1 MTKVTEG
8 EISHGVQ
15 DVGRPNLEFP
25 ILAKGFVRQDSVH
38 DFVNSDSDG
47 DFIALSGSKS
57 DVVTL
62 ELNSKFMVVDPCPYL
77 VAILDSNAAETR
89 PLDVLA
95 NKVDLVAIY
104 DSCDVLEAQH
114 LALDPAYTAVCS
126 VAVPPARL
134 ITVKRAPKPL
144 ANGNLLLGSLNTYGS
159 LSLISK
165 PAEYSRWNPL
175 EGLNIA
181 EALRDTLLPE
191 VNTAK
196 IKDFKSYQEYI
207 NPAWITMFAWLP
219 DESNTTSQHVLVLGT
234 ASGSFW
240 LLTLSAD
247 ANTLLSHQETKT
259 CLGRICHIQAFKD
272 LLLVGDSNGLIH
284 LYQLPAKGSKTLV
297 LVKTLWEK
305 ADRMGLQMAV
315 ITECPMKECYY
326 ITCCKAAHLLTW
338 SMPRTGST
346 ECLKARIYVGGM
358 KITGLCSLDISSYA
372 AGSAGSYLHR
382 IQIIHENNRLSL
394 QMQSIAMGVLQD
406 FQVVGLS
413 SSRHKNLMTLF
424 LYRNKEYMS
433 ETVPQKNQLLMQVL
447 KVGNQDPLAQL
458 ISHLESNN
466 PMNHY
471 TDLLAELR
479 LHVFAE
485 ENWQKYMDYGP
496 LDSFQFTD
504 SATERQLQQ
513 LQIKFHVLQ
522 FVIRLQSSHLQ
533 LTVHNQK
540 SRDELQLLLAMLSIT
555 HIRLR
560 LQFIGSLSKR
570 TPFQEQATK
579 CMFEEAH
586 RLMNKIKADFTEKHA
601 LGSTANAFVEQV
613 GNHIQLWHK
622 NLDIPVIANPQEKQ
636 LHRCSVSLVEISPS
650 LERRYCSLCD
660 RQILFELE
668 NLRELYESGRNLTCP
683 VCHGSFAT
691 EMFNA

>member
-15 DVGRPNLEFP
+15 DVGKYYLNFP

-57 DVVTL
+57 EVITL
-62 ELNSKFMVVDPCPYL
+62 ELSSKFMVVDPFPYF
-77 VAILDSNAAETR
+77 VAIYDSNAAETR

-126 VAVPPARL
+126 VSVPPPRL
-134 ITVKRAPKPL
+134 TAVKRAPKQV

-159 LSLISK
+159 LSLINKS
-165 PAEYSRWNPL
+165 AEYNRWNPL

-181 EALRDTLLPE
+181 ETLRDTLLPE
-191 VNTAK
+191 VDIGK

-219 DESNTTSQHVLVLGT
+219 DNADTTGQHVLVLGT
-234 ASGSFW
+234 ASGSLW

-247 ANTLLSHQETKT
+247 AKTLLSHQETKT
-259 CLGRICHIQAFKD
+259 SMGRICHIQAFKD
-272 LLLVGDSNGLIH
+272 LLLVGDSKGLIH
-284 LYQLPAKGSKTLV
+284 LYQLSAKGNTALA
-297 LVKTLWEK
+297 LVKPLWEK
-305 ADRMGLQMAV
+305 TDRMGLQMAV
-315 ITECPMKECYY
+315 ITECPRTDCYY

-338 SMPRTGST
+338 SMPRTGNAD
-346 ECLKARIYVGGM
+346 CLQARIYVGGM
-358 KITGLCSLDISSYA
+358 KITALCSLDNTSYA
-372 AGSAGSYLHR
+372 AGTAGSCLHCV
-382 IQIIHENNRLSL
+382 QIIHENNQLSL
-394 QMQSIAMGVLQD
+394 QTQSIAMSVLQD
-406 FQVVGLS
+406 FQVMGLCT
-413 SSRHKNLMTLF
+413 SRHKNLMTLF
-424 LYRNKEYMS
+424 LYRNKEYLN
-433 ETVPQKNQLLMQVL
+433 ETVSQKNQLVMQVL
-447 KVGNQDPLAQL
+447 KVGNQDPLEQL
-458 ISHLESNN
+458 IRHLKSNK

-471 TDLLAELR
+471 TDLLAALR

-485 ENWQKYMDYGP
+485 ENWQKYMDFGP
-496 LDSFQFTD
+496 LDSFEFAN
-504 SATERQLQQ
+504 SATEDQLKQ

-522 FVIRLQSSHLQ
+522 NVIRLQSSHLQ
-533 LTVHNQK
+533 LTVHIQK
-540 SRDELQLLLAMLSIT
+540 SRDELQLLLAMLNIT

-560 LQFIGSLSKR
+560 FQFIGSLSKR
-570 TPFQEQATK
+570 TPFQEQAIK

-586 RLMNKIKADFTEKHA
+586 RLINKLKADFTENHVQ
-601 LGSTANAFVEQV
+601 GSTAKAFVEQMD
-613 GNHIQLWHK
+613 NHIQ
-622 NLDIPVIANPQEKQ
+622 NLHEMLGIPVIAYPQKQ
-636 LHRCSVSLVEISPS
+636 HHRCSVSFVEISLS
-650 LERRYCSLCD
+650 LDRRYCSLCD
-660 RQILFELE
+660 RQVLFELD
-668 NLRELYESGRNLTCP
+668 NLRELYESGRNLACP

-691 EMFNA
+691 EMFDA